1 MAESNNPT
9 DIARETLKLLATRRI
24 PPTPQNYQRIYDEIT
39 GTEPRED
46 SGNGRLVAALRG
58 LGAGKS
64 NGIEATMRN
73 LARSAEQHAWEE
85 FAKTLE
91 ASLQRDRPASA
102 DLGPTL
108 REMLR
113 QLDLQHRGITP
124 ARKREGLDR
133 LLIAFG
139 GDAQLTTKLKGLM
152 RSWTEE
158 ASAVLASP
166 PAGSGASQSG
176 ASAEG
181 GPVTEMNELVASIL
195 ENGVGA
201 RIDRYPDVYG
211 DAMQLARRARESSK
225 PEDWAR
231 LSAQLKQFWL
241 KVELRVEPDQE
252 LLDNL
257 MRLLGLVVNNLG
269 ELVDD
274 DQWVHGQIAI
284 LRDLVNQPV
293 ELRTIRDA
301 ERHFKEVIFKQTQL
315 KSSLREAKTTLK
327 SLLAVFVERLG
338 EVTENTV
345 DYHGKIE
352 RYADR
357 IIATDNLDGLKSL
370 IDELMSDTRSM
381 QVDMVR
387 SRDELLT
394 ARQQATN
401 AEQRVHEL
409 EGELERVSGQVREDQ
424 LTGALNRRGM
434 EDAMERE
441 IARAKRSKK
450 PLCVA
455 VLDVDNFKRLNDTY
469 GHSAGD
475 AALVHLA
482 KVIKHT
488 VRPTDVIAR
497 FGGEEFVIILTETG
511 QTEAVK
517 VTERLQREL
526 TRRFFLH
533 NNERLLITFSA
544 GVAEYR
550 QGDSDESLFQRADKA
565 MYQAKVQGKNRVLAA
580 E

>member
-1 MAESNNPT
+1 MADSNNPT
-9 DIARETLKLLATRRI
+9 DLARETLKLLATRRM
-24 PPTPQNYQRIYDEIT
+24 PPTPQNYQRIYAEIT
-39 GTEPRED
+39 GAEPREET
-46 SGNGRLVAALRG
+46 GNGRLAAALRG
-58 LGAGKS
+58 LGAGKG

-73 LARSAEQHAWEE
+73 LARAAEQHAWEE

-91 ASLQRDRPASA
+91 AALNRERPVAG
-102 DLGPTL
+102 DLGPVL
-108 REMLR
+108 RELLR

-139 GDAQLTTKLKGLM
+139 GDAQLGAKLKGLM

-158 ASAVLASP
+158 ASAVLASA
-166 PAGSGASQSG
+166 PAPGAAQPSV
-176 ASAEG
+176 AAES
-181 GPVTEMNELVASIL
+181 GPVAEINELVASIL

-201 RIDRYPDVYG
+201 RIDRYPEVHSEV
-211 DAMQLARRARESSK
+211 MQLARRARESLK
-225 PEDWAR
+225 PEDWTR

-241 KVELRVEPDQE
+241 KVELRVEPDEE

-327 SLLAVFVERLG
+327 SLLSVFVERLG

-357 IIATDNLDGLKSL
+357 ISATDNLDGLKTL
-370 IDELMSDTRSM
+370 IDELMSDTRGM
-381 QVDMVR
+381 QVDMMR

-394 ARQQATN
+394 ARQQAQV

-441 IARAKRSKK
+441 IARAKRSRK

-511 QTEAVK
+511 QNEAVK

>member
-1 MAESNNPT
+1 MAESQNPT

-24 PPTPQNYQRIYDEIT
+24 PPTPQNYQRIYNEIT
-39 GTEPRED
+39 GAVARDD
-46 SGNGRLVAALRG
+46 SGNARLVAALRG
-58 LGAGKS
+58 LGAGGS
-64 NGIEATMRN
+64 NGVEGTLRS
-73 LARSAEQHAWEE
+73 LARAAEQQAWDE
-85 FAKTLE
+85 FAKTLDLALRE
-91 ASLQRDRPASA
+91 RQPGG
-102 DLGPTL
+102 DLGGVL

-113 QLDLQHRGITP
+113 QLDLQHRGITL

-133 LLIAFG
+133 LLISFG
-139 GDAQLTTKLKGLM
+139 SDAQLASKLKALM
-152 RSWTEE
+152 RSWADE
-158 ASAVLASP
+158 ASAVLATP
-166 PAGSGASQSG
+166 GGTAGQPGV
-176 ASAEG
+176 SAEAG
-181 GPVTEMNELVASIL
+181 AADINELVASIL

-201 RIDRYPDVYG
+201 RIDRYPDIYG
-211 DAMQLARRARESSK
+211 DAMQLARRARESSR
-225 PEDWAR
+225 PDDWSR
-231 LSAQLKQFWL
+231 LAAQLKQFWL
-241 KVELRVEPDQE
+241 KVELRVEPDEE

-274 DQWVHGQIAI
+274 DQWIHGQIAI
-284 LRDLVNQPV
+284 LRDLINQPV
-293 ELRTIRDA
+293 ELVTIREA
-301 ERHFKEVIFKQTQL
+301 ERHFKEVIFKQSQL
-315 KSSLREAKTTLK
+315 KSSLRDAKATLK
-327 SLLAVFVERLG
+327 NLLAVFVERLG

-345 DYHGKIE
+345 DYHGKIG

-357 IIATDNLDGLKSL
+357 ISATDNLEGLRTL

-381 QVDMVR
+381 QVDMLR
-387 SRDELLT
+387 SRDELVE
-394 ARQQATN
+394 ARQQAQS

-455 VLDVDNFKRLNDTY
+455 LLDVDNFKRLNDTH

-511 QTEAVK
+511 QSEAVR
-517 VTERLQREL
+517 VVQRLQREL

-533 NNERLLITFSA
+533 NNERLLMTFSA

-565 MYQAKVQGKNRVLAA
+565 MYQAKVQGKNRVVSAD
-580 E
+580 

>member
-1 MAESNNPT
+1 MAESQNPT

-24 PPTPQNYQRIYDEIT
+24 PPTPQNYQRIYNEIT
-39 GTEPRED
+39 GTEARDE
-46 SGNGRLVAALRG
+46 SGNGRLAAALRG
-58 LGAGKS
+58 LGAGGG
-64 NGIEATMRN
+64 NGTDSTMRS
-73 LARSAEQHAWEE
+73 LARSAEQHAWDE
-85 FAKTLE
+85 FAKTLD
-91 ASLQRDRPASA
+91 AALRDRSGNA
-102 DLGPTL
+102 DLGPVL
-108 REMLR
+108 RELLR
-113 QLDLQHRGITP
+113 QLDLQHRGVTP
-124 ARKREGLDR
+124 ARKREGLER
-133 LLIAFG
+133 LLISFG
-139 GDAQLTTKLKGLM
+139 SDPQLAAKLKGLM
-152 RSWTEE
+152 RSWTDE

-166 PAGSGASQSG
+166 AAAGAATPG
-176 ASAEG
+176 ASAEPG
-181 GPVTEMNELVASIL
+181 AVTEVNELVASIL

-201 RIDRYPDVYG
+201 RIDRYPDIYG
-211 DAMQLARRARESSK
+211 DAMQLARRARESTK
-225 PEDWAR
+225 PDDWAR
-231 LSAQLKQFWL
+231 LAAQLKQFWL
-241 KVELRVEPDQE
+241 KVELRVEPDEE

-257 MRLLGLVVNNLG
+257 MRLLGLLVNNLG

-284 LRDLVNQPV
+284 LRDLINQPV
-293 ELRTIRDA
+293 ELTTIREA
-301 ERHFKEVIFKQTQL
+301 ERHFKEVIFKQSQL
-315 KSSLREAKTTLK
+315 KSSLREAKATLK

-357 IIATDNLDGLKSL
+357 ITATDNLDGLRSL

-381 QVDMVR
+381 QVDMLR
-387 SRDELLT
+387 SRDELLE
-394 ARQQATN
+394 ARQQAQN

-455 VLDVDNFKRLNDTY
+455 VLDVDNFKRLNDTH

-511 QTEAVK
+511 QGEAVK
-517 VTERLQREL
+517 VVQRLQREL

-565 MYQAKVQGKNRVLAA
+565 MYQAKVQGKNRVVPA

>member
-1 MAESNNPT
+1 MADTNNPT
-9 DIARETLKLLATRRI
+9 DLARETLKLLATRRM
-24 PPTPQNYQRIYDEIT
+24 PPTPQNYQRIYAEIT
-39 GTEPRED
+39 GAEPRDET
-46 SGNGRLVAALRG
+46 GNGRLAAALRG
-58 LGAGKS
+58 LGAGKA
-64 NGIEATMRN
+64 NGIEVTMRN
-73 LARSAEQHAWEE
+73 LARAAEQHAWDE

-91 ASLQRDRPASA
+91 AALNRDRPAA
-102 DLGPTL
+102 GDLGPVL
-108 REMLR
+108 RELLR

-139 GDAQLTTKLKGLM
+139 GDAQLGAKLKGLM

-158 ASAVLASP
+158 ASAVLAS
-166 PAGSGASQSG
+166 AAASGAAQPGVSVES
-176 ASAEG
+176 
-181 GPVTEMNELVASIL
+181 GPVAEINELVASIL

-201 RIDRYPDVYG
+201 RIDRYPEIYSEV
-211 DAMQLARRARESSK
+211 MQLARRARESLKS
-225 PEDWAR
+225 EDWTR

-241 KVELRVEPDQE
+241 KVELRVEPDEE

-345 DYHGKIE
+345 EYHGKIE

-357 IIATDNLDGLKSL
+357 ISATDNLDALKTL
-370 IDELMSDTRSM
+370 IDELMSDTRGM
-381 QVDMVR
+381 QVDMMR

-394 ARQQATN
+394 SRQQAQV

-511 QTEAVK
+511 QSEAVK

-550 QGDSDESLFQRADKA
+550 QGDTDESLFQRADKA

>member
-1 MAESNNPT
+1 MAESQNPT
-9 DIARETLKLLATRRI
+9 DIARETLKLLATRRM
-24 PPTPQNYQRIYDEIT
+24 PPTPQNYQRIYNEIT
-39 GTEPRED
+39 GTDARDEN
-46 SGNGRLVAALRG
+46 GNGRLATALRG
-58 LGAGKS
+58 LGAGNS
-64 NGIEATMRN
+64 NGVEATMRS
-73 LARSAEQHAWEE
+73 LARSAEQQAWEE
-85 FAKTLE
+85 FAKTLD
-91 ASLQRDRPASA
+91 AALRDRNANA
-102 DLGPTL
+102 ELGPVL
-108 REMLR
+108 RELLR

-124 ARKREGLDR
+124 ARKREGLER
-133 LLIAFG
+133 LLISFG
-139 GDAQLTTKLKGLM
+139 GDPQLAAKLKGLM

-166 PAGSGASQSG
+166 APVGGATPG
-176 ASAEG
+176 VSAEAG
-181 GPVTEMNELVASIL
+181 GGAEVSELVASIL

-201 RIDRYPDVYG
+201 RIDRYPDIYG
-211 DAMQLARRARESSK
+211 DVMQLARRARESAK
-225 PEDWAR
+225 PDDWAR
-231 LSAQLKQFWL
+231 LAAQLKQFWL

-284 LRDLVNQPV
+284 LRDLINLPV
-293 ELRTIRDA
+293 ELVTIREA
-301 ERHFKEVIFKQTQL
+301 ERHLKEVIFKQTQL
-315 KSSLREAKTTLK
+315 KSSLREAKATLK

-338 EVTENTV
+338 EVTEDTV

-352 RYADR
+352 RYANR
-357 IIATDNLDGLKSL
+357 ISATDNLEGLRSL
-370 IDELMSDTRSM
+370 IDDLMSDTRSM
-381 QVDMVR
+381 QVDMLR
-387 SRDELLT
+387 SRDELVE
-394 ARQQATN
+394 ARQQTHS

-511 QTEAVK
+511 QSEAVK

-544 GVAEYR
+544 GVAEFR
-550 QGDSDESLFQRADKA
+550 EGDTDESLFQRADKA

>member
-1 MAESNNPT
+1 MAESQNPT

-24 PPTPQNYQRIYDEIT
+24 PPTPQNYQRIYNEIT
-39 GTEPRED
+39 GDEARDE
-46 SGNGRLVAALRG
+46 SGNGRLAAALRG
-58 LGAGKS
+58 LGAGTG
-64 NGIEATMRN
+64 NGVEATMRS

-85 FAKTLE
+85 FAKTLD
-91 ASLQRDRPASA
+91 AALRDRNANA
-102 DLGPTL
+102 EMGPVL

-133 LLIAFG
+133 LLISFG
-139 GDAQLTTKLKGLM
+139 GDPQLAAKLKGLM

-166 PAGSGASQSG
+166 SAGAATPG
-176 ASAEG
+176 ASAEAG
-181 GPVTEMNELVASIL
+181 AVTEVSELVASIL

-201 RIDRYPDVYG
+201 RIDRYPDIYG
-211 DAMQLARRARESSK
+211 DAMQLARRARESAK
-225 PEDWAR
+225 PDDWAR
-231 LSAQLKQFWL
+231 LAAQLKQFWL
-241 KVELRVEPDQE
+241 KVELRVEPDEE

-284 LRDLVNQPV
+284 LRDLINQPV
-293 ELRTIRDA
+293 ELTTIREA

-315 KSSLREAKTTLK
+315 KSSLREAKATLK

-352 RYADR
+352 RYARR
-357 IIATDNLDGLKSL
+357 ISATDNLDGLRSL
-370 IDELMSDTRSM
+370 IDDLMSDTRSM
-381 QVDMVR
+381 QVDMLR
-387 SRDELLT
+387 SRDELLE
-394 ARQQATN
+394 ARQQAQS

-441 IARAKRSKK
+441 IARAKRTKK

-455 VLDVDNFKRLNDTY
+455 VLDVDNFKRLNDTH

-511 QTEAVK
+511 QGEAVK
-517 VTERLQREL
+517 VVQRLQREL

-550 QGDSDESLFQRADKA
+550 QSDSDESLFQRADKA
-565 MYQAKVQGKNRVLAA
+565 MYQAKVQGKNRVVSA

>member
-1 MAESNNPT
+1 MAESQNPT

-24 PPTPQNYQRIYDEIT
+24 PPTPQNYQRIYNEIT
-39 GTEPRED
+39 GTVAKDE
-46 SGNGRLVAALRG
+46 SGNARLVAVLRG
-58 LGAGKS
+58 LGAGGG
-64 NGIEATMRN
+64 NGAEGTMRS
-73 LARSAEQHAWEE
+73 LARAAEQQAWEE
-85 FAKTLE
+85 FARTLDT
-91 ASLQRDRPASA
+91 ALRDRQPGG
-102 DLGPTL
+102 DLGPVL
-108 REMLR
+108 RELLR

-133 LLIAFG
+133 LLISFG
-139 GDAQLTTKLKGLM
+139 SDAQLASKLKALM
-152 RSWTEE
+152 RSWTDE

-166 PAGSGASQSG
+166 AGTAAAQPA
-176 ASAEG
+176 ASAETG
-181 GPVTEMNELVASIL
+181 AATDINELVASIL

-201 RIDRYPDVYG
+201 RIDRYPDIYG
-211 DAMQLARRARESSK
+211 DAMQLARRARESSR
-225 PEDWAR
+225 PDDWSR
-231 LSAQLKQFWL
+231 LAAQLKQFWL
-241 KVELRVEPDQE
+241 KVELRVEPDEE

-274 DQWVHGQIAI
+274 DQWIHGQIAI

-293 ELRTIRDA
+293 ELVTIREA
-301 ERHFKEVIFKQTQL
+301 GRHFKEVIFKQSQL
-315 KSSLREAKTTLK
+315 KSSLRDAKATLK
-327 SLLAVFVERLG
+327 NLLAVFVERLG

-345 DYHGKIE
+345 DYHGKIG

-357 IIATDNLDGLKSL
+357 ISATDNLEGLRTL

-381 QVDMVR
+381 QVDMLR
-387 SRDELLT
+387 SRDELLE
-394 ARQQATN
+394 ARQQAQS

-434 EDAMERE
+434 EDAMTRE
-441 IARAKRSKK
+441 IARANRSKK

-511 QTEAVK
+511 RNEAVK

-533 NNERLLITFSA
+533 NNERLLMTFSA

-565 MYQAKVQGKNRVLAA
+565 MYQAKVQGKNRVVSA